1 MTGELWEIN
10 GKELKIVALDG
21 HRISL
26 RKIKLKKEYEPRKV
40 IVPGKTLAEIIKIIG
55 GDPEKEIAVYFTEN
69 HIQFE
74 IENTRAISRLIDGE
88 YLKVEQLLS
97 KDYGTKIKVQKRNY
111 RNVLNR
117 ASLLLKDD
125 AKKPII
131 LNIEENILSLEAASN
146 MGSMNESMFVVKEGE
161 KLRIGFNP
169 KFLLEMLRVIDDEE
183 VFMYFTSAKTPCTV
197 RDEKDSYVYLVLPV
211 NLSAA
216 A

>member
-1 MTGELWEIN
+1 MQ
-10 GKELKIVALDG
+10 
-21 HRISL
+21 
-26 RKIKLKKEYEPRKV
+26 
-40 IVPGKTLAEIIKIIG
+40 
-55 GDPEKEIAVYFTEN
+55 FT
-69 HIQFE
+69 
-74 IENTRAISRLIDGE
+74 SRLIDGE

-97 KDYGTKIKVQKRNY
+97 KDYGTKIKVQKKE
-111 RNVLNR
+111 LQECIDR